1 MSNCFPPGPAI
12 WYVPRIMPVGVFR
25 GHHDEYLNDSPGA
38 STGWAPT
45 TPGPRTSSTWSSAS
59 VIIQC
64 RLSSCTVSGLWFVM
78 RTVYWK
84 THSPCDAREFSSECC
99 DITSTRIPLVT
110 ASDTGA
116 RSDNRSGMQSY
127 HTALWGAVD
136 LAPSAGGK
144 RHPHDGSDNGAD
156 RGQDGLAKI
165 GEP

>member
-1 MSNCFPPGPAI
+1 
-12 WYVPRIMPVGVFR
+12 MPVGVFR

-84 THSPCDAREFSSECC
+84 THSPCDAREFSSECW
-99 DITSTRIPLVT
+99 DITSTRIPFVT

-116 RSDNRSGMQSY
+116 RSDNRSAMQSY
-127 HTALWGAVD
+127 HTALWRAVD
-136 LAPSAGGK
+136 FAPSAGRN
-144 RHPHDGSDNGAD
+144 RHSNDGPDNRSNWRQKVFAE
-156 RGQDGLAKI
+156 I
-165 GEP
+165 GEPAGLVSMV